1 MQFKCIFKWNK
12 LVKLWTESD
21 TFSLVSTSIIAPL
34 VRSCHSCSL
43 ESPHPR
49 HLTCHSLINTTAN
62 TNSSSSSRM
71 SAEQCESLEA
81 VLEKYVPQPELA
93 EVKRILYG
101 KPATWVIQ
109 RGPQLWTIF
118 TLILFESRLY
128 SFPLDRNISLDRK
141 LLIHSRK
148 VTCLHL
154 KLGKPVWR
162 FFKCERGF
170 PHASL

>member
-43 ESPHPR
+43 VSPHPR
-49 HLTCHSLINTTAN
+49 HLTCHSLI
-62 TNSSSSSRM
+62 TNNNSSSNNSSSSSSSSRM

-109 RGPQLWTIF
+109 RGPKLWCWYFLTEPLLQLSFLST
-118 TLILFESRLY
+118 TLLFAES
-128 SFPLDRNISLDRK
+128 
-141 LLIHSRK
+141 
-148 VTCLHL
+148 C
-154 KLGKPVWR
+154 
-162 FFKCERGF
+162 
-170 PHASL
+170 